1 MDREAVREVFLLRRE
16 DCPES
21 LEEDPVEGGM
31 KCPYCGSLKI
41 WAYDYTRKGVLKY
54 ECQKCE
60 RYLNDPTG
68 TIFEHHHPRLRRD

>member
-1 MDREAVREVFLLRRE
+1 
-16 DCPES
+16 
-21 LEEDPVEGGM
+21 M

-41 WAYDYTRKGVLKY
+41 WADDYTGKGVLKY
-54 ECQKCE
+54 ECQECE